1 MKLVLGRSRRTRR
14 RRRKQGT
21 QHFLYMI
28 LLIGTFYVGFSVGTA
43 ILLSFYS
50 FSILSRVLYIRFS
63 FFFDFS
69 KNRHPGILILVHRK
83 TMSKRLWDTYL
94 EAVLEILPWIYC
106 VGDRDHEG
114 DEESKERKESP
125 REGSRVGGFR
135 QAYSAWER

>member
-1 MKLVLGRSRRTRR
+1 
-14 RRRKQGT
+14 
-21 QHFLYMI
+21 
-28 LLIGTFYVGFSVGTA
+28 
-43 ILLSFYS
+43 
-50 FSILSRVLYIRFS
+50 
-63 FFFDFS
+63 
-69 KNRHPGILILVHRK
+69 
-83 TMSKRLWDTYL
+83 MSKRLWDTYL